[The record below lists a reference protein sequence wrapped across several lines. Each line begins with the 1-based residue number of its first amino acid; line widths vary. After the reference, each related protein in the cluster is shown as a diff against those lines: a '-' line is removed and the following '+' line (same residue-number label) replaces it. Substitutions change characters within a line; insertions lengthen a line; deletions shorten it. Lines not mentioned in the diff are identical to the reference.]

1 MKKLKLILLALVAL
15 MVSNSAWADDPTIG
29 TVSRWT
35 NKVESGSITVDAN
48 STTLKW
54 ATTNVNDVKQLF
66 LTEDAGSSKY
76 YIRSVY
82 NGRYVQG
89 VNANSAWSTVTKSN
103 RQGLYINSNGTYR
116 TLTYTTSSS
125 NNSGANAGANNTV
138 LGYLWASGNGRSWWT
153 VTNVSNTYN
162 IYDIVVTGLAD
173 VSSVN
178 VSTNG
183 VTPVGATTL
192 HNGEAFFFD
201 SSVTPTNDNF
211 TATAVAGYDYE
222 VTVADGAVTVAYEVS
237 TAPTQ
242 YTVVVTGDPTGTG
255 GIVLTDGDVQ
265 KLNNETFEFTGVPA
279 LTTDYT
285 VIPVSGYKSSQAIS
299 GTTITVTY
307 YTDVK
312 VGGRYYIK
320 GYQDNGTGPRY
331 IYASSS
337 STMATTLTKPTD
349 GSDVWVVEANG
360 TGTYK
365 LKNELNGTYMNYNA
379 ALDASGVVTYINDDL
394 TTAAGFIGKYA
405 ITVQSGS
412 NYRLLCAG
420 TNGTIGY
427 GTKTSL
433 AIAYSTWADNASW
446 WRNMELEAVSPLTE
460 ITYTV
465 VVTGA
470 PEGQGG
476 ISLTT
481 DATEVK
487 NGGTFKFTGIPTVG
501 TDFTVL
507 EIENY
512 LGTVSISDATV
523 TVSYEDISAYAK
535 TVSDITEGWYQIQV
549 GEGDGANS
557 YHSAARGRI
566 MQGQSTTVTGANNE
580 DWCMWLV
587 DQADATDN
595 SYIYVTNNEGVV
607 TLRTLDGYFMQ
618 ANGKRTTSSANIT
631 VTQPE
636 GTSTTNFKFQGGGQY
651 TCTWGWTKYGVG
663 STSNDS
669 QAGTARWR
677 FISVGDEVA
686 SNYDIY
692 TVEWGNAEGTLTSSN
707 GRVIFNNKVVLQE
720 QGVDLTAD
728 GFSGS
733 TIDGYDIPVV
743 TVDVENKKIVVTY
756 NEPTE
761 TTYYVHTTPENVG
774 GAYLATAT
782 ETVYANGESFGYI
795 GTPVAG
801 TNVLAQEV
809 NGYTSVIE
817 VVGTDVNVTYTSVRE
832 ELLDMINML
841 KTNYADNNV
850 GTIGYYSEEGRALL
864 YTNVINPALE
874 VYNDVNATTADIQSA
889 KSQLTTVIMSGIL
902 ISDSYIQKPTVGSLI
917 KIQAPSGN
925 YVLGNGE
932 RSSAAPIGAEDGTNA
947 VWYYSNATTL
957 IGYNNGIGISYGF
970 YVAEPTEELTTFTFV
985 CAGELGKLYVKT
997 SYKTG
1002 SNNNYW
1008 KENGTSLART
1018 TGTDKS
1024 QFVVTAVDNSD
1035 IGDLVP
1041 VEITAAKRAT
1051 FASDKALDFTG
1062 LEVQASICDGT
1073 SDAGQVIMNPV
1084 NKVKAGTGL
1093 YVGAAE
1099 AGVYYVPVYTGDD
1112 YDDDFENALVA
1123 NVTGSQQTIYQLA
1136 GEYTNYVL
1144 QKKSTDTNPRFYKVN
1159 ESGNTV
1165 NNGRAYLQIR
1175 TTEPAAAKEVLDV
1188 DDVTTGIE
1196 EREEREVR
1204 EVTGEFNLA
1213 GQRVG
1218 GDYKGIVIV
1227 NGKKTLVK

>member
-15 MVSNSAWADDPTIG
+15 MA
-29 TVSRWT
+29 
-35 NKVESGSITVDAN
+35 VDASAAVSGKDGKTLTFARKN
-48 STTLKW
+48 NTSSYLCVQTAENYAYAWTSPADNLKQWYLTSTGT
-54 ATTNVNDVKQLF
+54 DGQ
-66 LTEDAGSSKY
+66 Y
-76 YIRSVY
+76 YVRSVY
-82 NGRYVQG
+82 NGRYLKG
-89 VNANSAWSTVTKSN
+89 ANSMNANWATVTSDHKSDTYVGIYLQQN
-103 RQGLYINSNGTYR
+103 GSNAEYTLTATTSASNYSAINQGQNNVKVVSWIWGSSNG
-116 TLTYTTSSS
+116 
-125 NNSGANAGANNTV
+125 N
-138 LGYLWASGNGRSWWT
+138 SWWKIT
-153 VTNVSNTYN
+153 EAETAYN

-173 VSSVN
+173 VSTVN

-192 HNGEAFFFD
+192 QNGEAFFFD

-211 TATAVAGYDYE
+211 TATAVAGYEYE
-222 VTVADGAVTVAYEVS
+222 VTVADGTVTVAYEVS
-237 TAPTQ
+237 TTPIQ
-242 YTVVVTGDPTGTG
+242 YTVVVTGDPTSTG
-255 GIVLTDGDVQ
+255 GIHVIAEDKDVQ
-265 KLNNETFEFTGVPA
+265 NEGTFEF
-279 LTTDYT
+279 L
-285 VIPVSGYKSSQAIS
+285 
-299 GTTITVTY
+299 GT
-307 YTDVK
+307 
-312 VGGRYYIK
+312 
-320 GYQDNGTGPRY
+320 P
-331 IYASSS
+331 
-337 STMATTLTKPTD
+337 
-349 GSDVWVVEANG
+349 
-360 TGTYK
+360 K
-365 LKNELNGTYMNYNA
+365 L
-379 ALDASGVVTYINDDL
+379 
-394 TTAAGFIGKYA
+394 
-405 ITVQSGS
+405 
-412 NYRLLCAG
+412 
-420 TNGTIGY
+420 
-427 GTKTSL
+427 
-433 AIAYSTWADNASW
+433 
-446 WRNMELEAVSPLTE
+446 
-460 ITYTV
+460 
-465 VVTGA
+465 
-470 PEGQGG
+470 
-476 ISLTT
+476 
-481 DATEVK
+481 
-487 NGGTFKFTGIPTVG
+487 G
-501 TDFTVL
+501 TDFTI
-507 EIENY
+507 IEVEDY
-512 LGTVSISDATV
+512 IGTVSVSGTTV

-549 GEGDGANS
+549 GEGAGVNS
-557 YHSAARGRI
+557 YHTAALGKV
-566 MQGQSTTVTGANNE
+566 MQGQSTQVTGSNSA
-580 DWCMWLV
+580 DYAMCLV
-587 DQADATDN
+587 DQAEATNN

-631 VTQPE
+631 VTQPD
-636 GTSTTNFKFQGGGQY
+636 GTSTTNFKFQGGGQN
-651 TCTWGWTKYGVG
+651 TCTWKWTAYGVG
-663 STSNDS
+663 SSYAEAT
-669 QAGTARWR
+669 AGTARWR

-692 TVEWGNAEGTLTSSN
+692 TVEWVRAEGTLTSSN

-850 GTIGYYSEEGRALL
+850 GTIGYYSEEGSALL

-889 KSQLTTVIMSGIL
+889 KNQLTTVIMSGML

-957 IGYNNGIGISYGF
+957 IGYNNGIGISYGKF
-970 YVAEPTEELTTFTFV
+970 VAEPTEELTTFTFV

-997 SYKTG
+997 SYKLG
-1002 SNNNYW
+1002 NNNYYW
-1008 KENGTSLART
+1008 KEDGTSLNRT

-1024 QFVVTAVDNSD
+1024 QFVVTAVDNSE

-1062 LEVQASICDGT
+1062 SDVQASICDGT
-1073 SDAGQVIMNPV
+1073 SDAGQVIMNSV

-1123 NVTGSQQTIYQLA
+1123 NVTGSQQTIYQTA

-1196 EREEREVR
+1196 EREVREVR
-1204 EVTGEFNLA
+1204 EVRGEFNLA